1 MLKTGIVGM
10 VKAGIQGRNM
20 REISSNPVILAIE
33 SSADMAS
40 AAVITAEGHA
50 VQQVHMARHGHA
62 AQITELARGALVE
75 AGVSPDDLTHVA
87 AGRGPGSFTGIRV
100 ALAAAKGFVIAT
112 GASGI
117 GVSCLAAMAYAVRD
131 SDGDAGPPVL
141 ATADT
146 RRGSFFAQLF
156 DRDGVPLDEITEI
169 DPDAPGTCP
178 ASWQGALVTGAGA
191 AALAT
196 AFPDSGLVS
205 PDAVQTGAANTA
217 PLDAMQVARLAAAR
231 LATGEAIDPLLPL
244 YVAPAFLGP
253 AASRPSGSGLATS

>member
-1 MLKTGIVGM
+1 MSE
-10 VKAGIQGRNM
+10 R
-20 REISSNPVILAIE
+20 SSNPVILAIE

-40 AAVITAEGHA
+40 AAVITAERRA

-62 AQITELARGALVE
+62 AQITELARGALAE
-75 AGVSPDDLTHVA
+75 AGVSADDLTHVA

-117 GVSCLAAMAYAVRD
+117 GVSCLAAMAYVVRD
-131 SDGDAGPPVL
+131 SHGDAGQPVL

-156 DRDGVPLDEITEI
+156 DRHGVPLDDITEI
-169 DPDAPGTCP
+169 DPDAPGACP
-178 ASWQGALVTGAGA
+178 GSWQSALVIGAGA
-191 AALAT
+191 AALAN
-196 AFPDSGLVS
+196 AFPDAGLAL
-205 PDAVQTGAANTA
+205 PDSAQAGGADTA

-231 LATGEAIDPLLPL
+231 LAAGEAFDPLLPL

-253 AASRPSGSGLATS
+253 AASRPSGSEPATS

>member
-1 MLKTGIVGM
+1 MSE
-10 VKAGIQGRNM
+10 R
-20 REISSNPVILAIE
+20 SSNPVILAIE

-40 AAVITAEGHA
+40 AAVITAEGRA

-62 AQITELARGALVE
+62 AQITELARGALAE
-75 AGVSPDDLTHVA
+75 AGVSADDLTHVA

-131 SDGDAGPPVL
+131 SHGDAGQPVL

-156 DRDGVPLDEITEI
+156 DRHGVPLDDITEI
-169 DPDAPGTCP
+169 DPDAPGACP
-178 ASWQGALVTGAGA
+178 GSWQSALVIGAGA

-196 AFPDSGLVS
+196 AFPDAGLAL
-205 PDAVQTGAANTA
+205 PDSAQAGVRIPRRSMRCRWRAWRPPAWPPVRPSTRCCPCMWRRPFWGR
-217 PLDAMQVARLAAAR
+217 PRLALPVPGRRHRDCRAAD
-231 LATGEAIDPLLPL
+231 A
-244 YVAPAFLGP
+244 
-253 AASRPSGSGLATS
+253 RPPCRCRRS

>member
-1 MLKTGIVGM
+1 MS
-10 VKAGIQGRNM
+10 
-20 REISSNPVILAIE
+20 EISSNPVILAIE

-40 AAVITAEGHA
+40 AAVITAEGRA
-50 VQQVHMARHGHA
+50 VQRVHRARHGHA
-62 AQITELARGALVE
+62 AQITELARGALAE
-75 AGVSPDDLTHVA
+75 AGVSADDLTHIA

-112 GASGI
+112 GAGGV

-131 SDGDAGPPVL
+131 GHGDGGHPVL

-156 DRDGVPLDEITEI
+156 GRDGVPLDDISEI
-169 DPDAPGTCP
+169 DPDAPGACP
-178 ASWQGALVTGAGA
+178 ATWRGALVTGAGA

-196 AFPDSGLVS
+196 AFPDAGLVF
-205 PDAVQTGAANTA
+205 PDAGLTGGADNA
-217 PLDAMQVARLAAAR
+217 PLDAMRVARLAAAR
-231 LATGEAIDPLLPL
+231 LAAGEVMDPLLPL

-253 AASRPSGSGLATS
+253 AASRPSGSGPATS